1 MIFLVVLAIATLI
14 ASTWLWARH
23 RASAQ
28 DAARIAMA
36 LAMAVAGTA
45 HWLNPTPFIQ
55 HLPERMPMREELILG
70 TGIIEVALGA
80 ALLLRQPWRGFAG
93 VILAAYLIGVFP
105 GNVYVA
111 VADVPVQGQPGG
123 LYPLGAAPTTDP
135 VHRLGALEYR
145 RPEHRTHQGESAAL
159 AQPSNLASGRQPER
173 LRPRARDQQAGGIPR
188 RGTWF
193 EGIDRPD
200 PSVIIVSGRR

>member
-1 MIFLVVLAIATLI
+1 
-14 ASTWLWARH
+14 
-23 RASAQ
+23 
-28 DAARIAMA
+28 MA

-123 LYPLGAAPTTDP
+123 LYPWARLPLQILFIAWALWSTDGLNT
-135 VHRLGALEYR
+135 VGSTA
-145 RPEHRTHQGESAAL
+145 
-159 AQPSNLASGRQPER
+159 NR
-173 LRPRARDQQAGGIPR
+173 LRLHNPR
-188 RGTWF
+188 T
-193 EGIDRPD
+193 RPAD
-200 PSVIIVSGRR
+200 DNPND